1 MLPDS
6 WKRLTHISSEVSL
19 ETSAPANIALI
30 KYWGKKGHQLP
41 ANPSLSLTLKDCLTH
56 SSFLFRP
63 SDSLQVKLYLD
74 KVEKPTFAQKIKNYL
89 ESLQNE
95 LPIFKS
101 LDLTI
106 HSHNTFPHSSGI
118 ASSASSQ
125 AALGEALVRFL
136 ALQTSTDFDPM
147 LASHLSRLASGSA
160 CRSIY
165 KGFVSWG
172 ETREFNESSDLYALN
187 INTHVHPSLHY
198 LRDAICIVSSG
209 EKEVSSRAGHS
220 QMNNHPFLSA
230 RIVQAETNYKSI
242 LKALNEGEWQR
253 VGEIMESEALTLHA
267 MMMTSN
273 PGYILLAPKSLDVIR
288 LVQTFRREAGV
299 LVYFTIDAG
308 PNIHLIYR
316 DEDQQK
322 VETFIKHELSPVL
335 ENVIWDR
342 MDFD

>member
-1 MLPDS
+1 MLPES
-6 WKRLTHISSEVSL
+6 WKRLTHISSEMSVA
-19 ETSAPANIALI
+19 TSAPANIALI

-63 SDSLQVKLYLD
+63 SESLQVRLFLD

-89 ESLQNE
+89 ESLQIE

-101 LDLTI
+101 IDLTV
-106 HSHNTFPHSSGI
+106 HTHNTFPHSSGI

-136 ALQTSTDFDPM
+136 ATLAHTDFDPR

-172 ETREFNESSDLYALN
+172 ENSEFSESSDLYALN
-187 INTHVHPSLHY
+187 INSHVHPSLHH
-198 LRDAICIVSSG
+198 LRDAVCIVSSG

-230 RIVQAETNYKSI
+230 RIIQAQIHYKAIVQA
-242 LKALNEGEWQR
+242 LKVGEWQS
-253 VGEIMESEALTLHA
+253 VGEIMENEALTLHA

-273 PGYILLAPKSLDVIR
+273 PGYILLAPQSLDVIR
-288 LVQTFRREAGV
+288 LVQAFRREAGV

-316 DEDQQK
+316 DEDQHK
-322 VETFIKHELSPVL
+322 VETFIKHELSPIL

-342 MDFD
+342 MDFE

>member
-6 WKRLTHISSEVSL
+6 WKRLSQLSSEFSV

-41 ANPSLSLTLKDCLTH
+41 ANPSLSLTLKDCLTQ
-56 SSFLFRP
+56 SSFLFKP
-63 SDSLQVKLYLD
+63 SKSLEVRLFLD
-74 KVEKPTFAQKIKNYL
+74 QEDQPKFAQKIKIYL
-89 ESLQNE
+89 ESLQSE

-101 LDLTI
+101 IDLTI
-106 HSHNTFPHSSGI
+106 HTHNTFPHSSGI

-125 AALGEALVRFL
+125 AALGEALVRFMVTQ
-136 ALQTSTDFDPM
+136 AHTDYDPR
-147 LASHLSRLASGSA
+147 LASYLSRLASGSA
-160 CRSIY
+160 CRSLY

-172 ETREFNESSDLYALN
+172 ESAEFSESSDLYALN
-187 INTHVHPSLHY
+187 INSHVHPSLHH
-198 LRDAICIVSSG
+198 LRDAVCIVSSA

-220 QMNNHPFLSA
+220 QMNNHLFLGA
-230 RIVQAETNYKSI
+230 RIVQAESHYKAI
-242 LKALNEGEWQR
+242 VKALKVGEWAS

-267 MMMTSN
+267 MMMTST

-288 LVQTFRREAGV
+288 LVQVFRREAGV
-299 LVYFTIDAG
+299 AVYFTIDAG

-316 DEDQQK
+316 DEDLKQ
-322 VETFIKHELSPVL
+322 VETFIKHELSPLL

-342 MDFD
+342 MDFE